1 MSSSTKSPYATFIT
15 HFISLISLSLIKWPD
30 QRSACGGKNAVTP
43 NLRGTEELMSHKQRL
58 RHLIS
63 EKGRGLSSGACD
75 VTECATR
82 MARVTAK
89 FGLCGREWN
98 GRPRQNSLQESL
110 SLLVFSLDTELKRE
124 LKFHR
129 NYPFFKQ
136 FSQMIEN
143 SDSEKLQYVLN
154 MSLNILTALL
164 ITH

>member
-1 MSSSTKSPYATFIT
+1 MSSSAKKPVCHVYHTLHQSYQSFT
-15 HFISLISLSLIKWPD
+15 HKVTWSKISVW
-30 QRSACGGKNAVTP
+30 RKNAVTA

-75 VTECATR
+75 VTECANR

-98 GRPRQNSLQESL
+98 GRPPTEQSL
-110 SLLVFSLDTELKRE
+110 SLLVFGFDTELKRE

-136 FSQMIEN
+136 FSQMIKN
-143 SDSEKLQYVLN
+143 SDSEKVLN